1 MKAGNLMT
9 AAAIMFALANAES
22 KAASAMLSLAIHS
35 GKFRHRGKGRG
46 GVVHNHI
53 GKTSRCATETGA
65 RAAARRLRKVHM
77 GNPYKQLARQWWE
90 VPA

>member
-1 MKAGNLMT
+1 VKAGNLMT
-9 AAAIMFALANAES
+9 AAAIMFALANAKS
-22 KAASAMLSLAIHS
+22 KAESAMLERAIHG

-46 GVVHNHI
+46 GIVHNHI
-53 GKTSRCATETGA
+53 GKTFRFAIESGA
-65 RAAARRLRKVHM
+65 RAAARRRRRTHM